1 MHAGDLV
8 NRCFTATGPNRLW
21 VADITYV
28 RTTSGFCYTAF
39 ITDVFSVADCGMGD
53 QGHVRT
59 EALLLEALEHALS
72 TAQDRALDQ
81 LVHHSDRGSQYVSI
95 RYTEHLGEAGVQAS
109 VGSVGDSYDN
119 AMAETVNA
127 LHKAE
132 LIYARP
138 AWPSVTEVEFATM
151 NAGALVEP
159 RPHPRFLELP
169 NPGRDR
175 ERLSSNPREFTSTR
189 IKHGGLLARRR
200 QDLRQSSP
208 ECLGAWPC
216 SRPLGAARSATLI
229 PSRHGRGRTLCQEV
243 APCPRAVG

>member
-1 MHAGDLV
+1 MHEADLV

-95 RYTEHLGEAGVQAS
+95 RYTEHLAEAGVQAS

-151 NAGALVEP
+151 NWVHWWNHDHIHDSLNYRTPVEIENAY
-159 RPHPRFLELP
+159 HQTHE
-169 NPGRDR
+169 
-175 ERLSSNPREFTSTR
+175 
-189 IKHGGLLARRR
+189 
-200 QDLRQSSP
+200 SSP
-208 ECLGAWPC
+208 ALA
-216 SRPLGAARSATLI
+216 
-229 PSRHGRGRTLCQEV
+229 
-243 APCPRAVG
+243 